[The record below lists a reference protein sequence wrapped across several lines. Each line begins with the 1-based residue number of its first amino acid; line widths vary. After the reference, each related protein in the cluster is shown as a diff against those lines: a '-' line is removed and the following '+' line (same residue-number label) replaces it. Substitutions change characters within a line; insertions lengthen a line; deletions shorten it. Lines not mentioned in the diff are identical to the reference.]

1 MYLLFFIQQL
11 SWTNWLW
18 CSNPFVCEVTGSWSF
33 WGMKDFLWFPGLW
46 IVFLG
51 LLVASGDFVLNA
63 VAPFDNIL
71 HKSADSNMILIFI
84 QSFIAT
90 NVTFHAHFWVMP
102 QYSNHQVVIGE
113 RHYSLVISFWNNCT
127 ILQEC
132 QTKIINCHVFH
143 CGYKICY

>member
-63 VAPFDNIL
+63 DAPFDNTL
-71 HKSADSNMILIFI
+71 HKSADSNLDIHTELYCHKCHIPCTFLSNAIIFE
-84 QSFIAT
+84 SSGSDWREPLF
-90 NVTFHAHFWVMP
+90 F
-102 QYSNHQVVIGE
+102 SNF
-113 RHYSLVISFWNNCT
+113 LWNNCT

-132 QTKIINCHVFH
+132 QTMIINCHVFH